1 MSATDPL
8 FDTER
13 MGLAGLQRTFAAA
26 LLQPDG
32 DLPPAISAHSAAQRL
47 KRFNV
52 YRNNVNASLAATLAA
67 RFPVVERL
75 VGAEY
80 FRAMALVFIRSNPP
94 SSPVLSEYGEA
105 FPSFL
110 EQFEPAAALV
120 YLPDVARLEWARA
133 RAYHAADAE
142 PAAIAALADVAP
154 GQLAGIRFVLHP
166 AASFLASPYPIVS
179 IWATN
184 THDATVKPIG
194 PDAGGECALVTR
206 PALDVLVTP
215 LPAASSAFLAA
226 VALGEPL
233 GEAAAKAH
241 AAASGFDLSAT
252 LVAAF
257 GSGWITK
264 ILLPA
269 EPET

>member
-1 MSATDPL
+1 MSGTDPL
-8 FDTER
+8 RDTEHT
-13 MGLAGLQRTFAAA
+13 GLAALQRTFAAA
-26 LLQPDG
+26 LLEPDG
-32 DLPPAISAHSAAQRL
+32 DLPPAVSAQSAAQRI

-52 YRNNVNASLAATLAA
+52 YRNNVNASLAAALAA

-80 FRAMALVFIRSNPP
+80 FRAMALVFIRTNPP
-94 SSPVLSEYGEA
+94 TSPVLSQYGEA

-120 YLPDVARLEWARA
+120 YLPDVARLEWARN
-133 RAYHAADAE
+133 RAYHAADAK
-142 PAAIAALADVAP
+142 PAAIAVLSDIAP
-154 GQLAGIRFVLHP
+154 RQLAGVTLVLHP
-166 AASFLASPYPIVS
+166 AASFLASPYPVVS
-179 IWATN
+179 IWITN

-206 PALDVLVTP
+206 PELEVLVTP
-215 LPAASSAFLAA
+215 VPAASSAFLAA
-226 VALGEPL
+226 VAHGEPL

-241 AAASGFDLSAT
+241 AAAPGFDLSAT
-252 LVAAF
+252 LVTAF

-264 ILLPA
+264 VLLPA
-269 EPET
+269 DT